1 MEDWLKIKT
10 EYITTDT
17 SYRKLAEKYGVSKAQ
32 IYKVGGEEGWV
43 ELREQYRSKTI
54 AKTVEKISEKKAQ
67 QAARVGDLADKL
79 MLKLEQA
86 IEELDQTMVTH
97 KTKTRDVQYG
107 DPTAKGKPTREVI
120 QEEEKLI
127 AVDSVVDRGGLRLLT
142 AALKDLKFIKDE
154 ISDLERR
161 EREARIEA
169 LRRQN
174 EKDEDDD
181 GVIEVVFAAGPEEW
195 NE

>member
-17 SYRKLAEKYGVSKAQ
+17 SYRKLAEKYGIPKNQ
-32 IYKVGGEEGWV
+32 IAEAGKKEKWP
-43 ELREQYRSKTI
+43 ELRVQFRDKTVT
-54 AKTVEKISEKKAQ
+54 KTVEKIVEKKAR
-67 QAARVGDLADKL
+67 QAAKVGDLADKL
-79 MLKLEQA
+79 MIKLEQA

-127 AVDSVVDRGGLRLLT
+127 AVDCVVDRGGLRLLT

-181 GVIEVVFAAGPEEW
+181 GVIEVVFAAGPDEW